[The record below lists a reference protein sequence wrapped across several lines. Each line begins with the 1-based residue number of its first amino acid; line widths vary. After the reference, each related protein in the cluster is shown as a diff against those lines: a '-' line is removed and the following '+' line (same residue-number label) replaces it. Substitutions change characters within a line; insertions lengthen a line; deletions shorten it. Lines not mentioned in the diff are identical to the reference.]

1 MKKKF
6 RFLAVVMAALV
17 MMLGIVAPSTYATGT
32 GSGGG
37 DVSVNDPANPERGV
51 LSGYASYD
59 YYAYS
64 SSTVGTFPLTVSGS
78 WSAFAG
84 WTVKTNFGGGGYITV
99 YLTRPDGSQIG
110 NIVQLDP
117 TDEHANM
124 SLWNVPTGTYQVHY
138 SITSTYYSGSIQVW
152 IY

>member
-6 RFLAVVMAALV
+6 RFLAMVLSALV
-17 MMLGIVAPSTYATGT
+17 LMLGFVAPSTYATGT

-37 DVSVNDPANPERGV
+37 NVGIDDPAQPERGV
-51 LSGYASYD
+51 LSGYN
-59 YYAYS
+59 YYNYS
-64 SSTVGTFPLTVSGS
+64 AGNVTAGSFPIVVSGS

-84 WTVKTNFGGGGYITV
+84 WTVKTSFPGGGYVTV

-110 NIVQLDP
+110 NTVQLDP
-117 TDEHANM
+117 TDELTNM
-124 SLWNVPTGTYQVHY
+124 SLWNVPTGTYYVHY
-138 SITSTYYSGSIQVW
+138 GITSSAYSGTIEVW